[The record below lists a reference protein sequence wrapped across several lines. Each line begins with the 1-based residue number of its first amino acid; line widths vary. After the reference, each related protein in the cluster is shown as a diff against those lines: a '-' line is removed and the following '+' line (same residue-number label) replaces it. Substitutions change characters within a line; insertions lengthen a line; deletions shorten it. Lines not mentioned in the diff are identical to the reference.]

1 MIEAEKN
8 KLTLTLPS
16 EREILLTR
24 AFAAPRRLVFAAWTQ
39 PEHVVQWW
47 GGCRAMTMPVC
58 EIDLRVGGQFRY
70 RLRMPDGSEFPFKG
84 EYREVVAPEKLVH
97 TQIFDV
103 APYNASAALVT
114 VTFTEEDGKTLV
126 RELIA
131 HPTVEACRGH
141 LQSGMQQGAAESLD
155 KLEELLRRLA

>member
-1 MIEAEKN
+1 LSQAFACRLRRSDNRKETKMIEAEKN

-39 PEHVVQWW
+39 PEHVVRWW

-70 RLRMPDGSEFPFKG
+70 LLRMPDGSEFPFKG

-97 TQIFDV
+97 TQIFD
-103 APYNASAALVT
+103 
-114 VTFTEEDGKTLV
+114 
-126 RELIA
+126 
-131 HPTVEACRGH
+131 
-141 LQSGMQQGAAESLD
+141 
-155 KLEELLRRLA
+155 